1 MLFVADR
8 NLRLLFG
15 SLLLWMV
22 GVGLYEGLIPIYA
35 RQLGASPVQLGG
47 LFTLRSVALVAGF
60 IIGWMV
66 ADRLSR
72 RTLMLASWYLGLPVP
87 LMLAA
92 APSYIWLLPGLLLY
106 ELTFFAL
113 PAVHAYVTERVQ
125 ASELASAFG
134 AMGTVTS
141 VGFLVSPAVGGTIA
155 DYWGIRTALVVAFA
169 LFLLSTVLILR
180 LEQSGPGA
188 MPVQTT
194 DRLSVRDLAP
204 VAPAL
209 AVYVAANFMVV
220 VTVPF
225 LPPFLRE
232 ARGLSLSE
240 IGVLGSLQAV
250 GAVLLSP
257 IAGRLGDRWGRA
269 HTLMAQTGI
278 WIAGI
283 VLTAYAPRSF
293 LPAAAVLRCR
303 SPLATLT
310 QAMVGASAAPATLG
324 RAFALAGMLSAGLAA
339 AGAFVGGYAYRADA
353 AYPLLLSA
361 GTGIAIMV
369 ALLLPPLRRL

>member
-1 MLFVADR
+1 MLFWADR

-47 LFTLRSVALVAGF
+47 LFTLRSLALLGGF

-72 RTLMLASWYLGLPVP
+72 RTLMLASWCVGLPVP

-92 APSYIWLLPGLLLY
+92 APTYIWLLPGLMLY

-113 PAVHAYVTERVQ
+113 PAVHAYITERVP

-141 VGFLVSPAVGGTIA
+141 VGFLISPAAGGAMA
-155 DYWGIRTALVVAFA
+155 DRWGIRAVLVVAFV
-169 LFLLSTVLILR
+169 LFLLSTALIFR
-180 LEQSGPGA
+180 LEQSGPGT
-188 MPVQTT
+188 MPAPGGG
-194 DRLSVRDLAP
+194 RLSVRDLAP

-209 AVYVAANFMVV
+209 AVYVAANFMIV

-232 ARGLSLSE
+232 TRGLSLSE
-240 IGVLGSLQAV
+240 IGLLGSLQAL
-250 GAVLLSP
+250 GAVLFSP

-269 HTLMAQTGI
+269 PTLAGQAGV
-278 WIAGI
+278 WVAGI
-283 VLTAYAPRSF
+283 VLTAYAPRSL
-293 LPAAAVLRCR
+293 LPAAAMLRCR

-310 QAMVGASAAPATLG
+310 QAMVGASAPPAILG
-324 RAFALAGMLSAGLAA
+324 RAFALAGILSAGLAA
-339 AGAFVGGYAYRADA
+339 VGAFVGGYAYRADA
-353 AYPLLLSA
+353 AYPLVVSA
-361 GTGIAIMV
+361 GTGIAIMG
-369 ALLLPPLRRL
+369 ALLVPALRRL